1 MKRMCGTSCDPF
13 EWNGR
18 WLGLGERFL
27 VSLVSHIS
35 CPARVFR
42 LLSPHA
48 ATNIPA
54 RIPTLSHARGD
65 IRFRSPGKTPQASV
79 GTLGGEPPKPLSSA
93 TLSPNSDAG
102 GRERGVTAT
111 LSSASSILSP
121 GVKPRQYTSESTTDP
136 SSSGLSGRG
145 RSVRGGG
152 VGAAG
157 TVQGP
162 LSPPRPLVAG
172 ANRSRLGLTDSE
184 IATGTQESVSS
195 PGPRAGGASKR
206 RFFFGA
212 DTVRS
217 LASSLSTPD
226 FERPLALPGAASKLP
241 VDPTADR
248 DNKAHRSRG
257 GRAGSRQSRS
267 LSRDSSGGERG
278 WAEIVSGEKG
288 ELPSLL
294 APLDLQAR
302 DGEGV
307 GHQVR
312 LFWWVWGGTGRGG
325 SCRFRIDPKFVV
337 SEAMVPSFKLPGFL
351 LGVVMHH

>member
-1 MKRMCGTSCDPF
+1 MFFDF
-13 EWNGR
+13 
-18 WLGLGERFL
+18 
-27 VSLVSHIS
+27 
-35 CPARVFR
+35 
-42 LLSPHA
+42 LSPQS

-54 RIPTLSHARGD
+54 RVPTLSDARYD
-65 IRFRSPGKTPQASV
+65 IRFRSPSTTPQASI
-79 GTLGGEPPKPLSSA
+79 GNLSGEPQKPLSSA
-93 TLSPNSDAG
+93 NLSPNSGAE

-121 GVKPRQYTSESTTDP
+121 GVKPRQYTSESMTADP
-136 SSSGLSGRG
+136 PSSGLSGRG

-152 VGAAG
+152 VAAAG

-172 ANRSRLGLTDSE
+172 ASRSRVGLTDSE
-184 IATGTQESVSS
+184 MTTGTQEPVSS

-212 DTVRS
+212 DAMRS

-226 FERPLALPGAASKLP
+226 FERQLAPPGAASKLP
-241 VDPTADR
+241 VEPAADR
-248 DNKAHRSRG
+248 DNNVGRSRG
-257 GRAGSRQSRS
+257 GSARSRQSRS

-278 WAEIVSGEKG
+278 WAEIFSGEKG

-302 DGEGV
+302 DGEGI
-307 GHQVR
+307 GHQVW
-312 LFWWVWGGTGRGG
+312 LFWGYWAGVAG
-325 SCRFRIDPKFVV
+325 SGSSPTMSLAELWRHRFSYPDLAR
-337 SEAMVPSFKLPGFL
+337 
-351 LGVVMHH
+351 